1 MGNEML
7 LKGKIALVT
16 GGSRGIGRAIT
27 LKLAEEGAEV
37 IINFFRKK
45 STAELTSQE
54 VQEKGVRAH
63 TIKANLEEPEKI
75 DSMFDE
81 IESKFGR
88 LDILINNAA
97 SGVARSAL
105 DLDSRGWDWTM
116 DINAR
121 AFLLCAQRAAKLM
134 KNGGKMVSISSLG
147 SRLVMPIYTA
157 VGVSKAALEALTR
170 YLAIE
175 LAPRGICVNGIS
187 AGAVETEALKLY
199 IADPNLPKPTWQ
211 TTPAGRMVQPE
222 DIANVVA
229 FLCTDAAA
237 MIRGQIITIDGG
249 VSLSPVG
256 SDVTKYVQ
264 GGESDRVE

>member
-1 MGNEML
+1 MEYEMP
-7 LKGKIALVT
+7 LKGKIALIT

-27 LKLAEEGAEV
+27 LKLASEGADV
-37 IINFFRKK
+37 IVNHFRKRD
-45 STAELTSQE
+45 TAELTAQE
-54 VQEKGVRAH
+54 ARDKGVTAH
-63 TIKANLEEPEKI
+63 IIRANLGDIEKI

-81 IESKFGR
+81 IGQKFGR
-88 LDILINNAA
+88 LDILVNNAA

-116 DINAR
+116 DVNAK

-147 SRLVMPIYTA
+147 SRMAWPIYTA

-175 LAPRGICVNGIS
+175 LAPKGICVNGIA
-187 AGAVETEALKLY
+187 AGAVETEALRLY
-199 IADPNLPKPTWQ
+199 TGDQALPQLWN

-222 DIANVVA
+222 DIAGVVA
-229 FLCTDAAA
+229 FLCSDEAA
-237 MIRGQIITIDGG
+237 MIRGQIIVIDGG
-249 VSLSPVG
+249 VSLAPVG
-256 SDVTKYVQ
+256 NMPTQENKGDSH
-264 GGESDRVE
+264 G

>member
-1 MGNEML
+1 MS
-7 LKGKIALVT
+7 LKGKIALIT

-27 LKLAEEGAEV
+27 LKLASEGADV
-37 IINFFRKK
+37 IINYFRKK
-45 STAELTSQE
+45 SAAQLTAQE
-54 VQEKGVRAH
+54 THDMGVVSH
-63 TIKANLEEPEKI
+63 IIKANVGEPEQI

-81 IESKFGR
+81 VEAKFGR

-105 DLDSRGWDWTM
+105 DLDSRGWDWTL

-121 AFLLCAQRAAKLM
+121 AFLLCAQRATKLM

-175 LAPRGICVNGIS
+175 LAPKGICVNGIA

-199 IADPNLPKPTWQ
+199 TADPSLPQLTWKN
-211 TTPAGRMVQPE
+211 TPAGKMVQPE
-222 DIANVVA
+222 DIADLVA
-229 FLCTDAAA
+229 FLCSDESA
-237 MIRGQIITIDGG
+237 MIRGQIIVIDGG
-249 VSLSPVG
+249 VSLAPIS
-256 SDVTKYVQ
+256 SAATRHDQ
-264 GGESDRVE
+264 GDNLDR